1 MKSSIIFKNRIENR
15 NLIFIEEHILSLEQ
29 KGQLAIFDIQRS
41 WILNLSR
48 NLKNAK
54 NTLKITFLET

>member
-41 WILNLSR
+41 WILNFL
-48 NLKNAK
+48 NLEISK
-54 NTLKITFLET
+54 TLKTL